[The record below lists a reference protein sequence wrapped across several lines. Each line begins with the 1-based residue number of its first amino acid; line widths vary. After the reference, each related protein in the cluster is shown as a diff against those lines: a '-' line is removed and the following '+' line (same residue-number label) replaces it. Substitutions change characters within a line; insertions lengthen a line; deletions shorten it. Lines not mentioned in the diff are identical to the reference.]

1 MKQTGRVFIVFFMLL
16 SQHIFPV
23 MAEDAVKGNGEQEF
37 SRDVIVNFIKD
48 YLKEKAKYTG
58 KVDLY
63 DEKINK
69 VRNLDLMDIEK
80 SGARENDQYVTRA
93 KFRDFGTG
101 DITTVKIMVGIKGG
115 KLETP
120 GLTIEN
126 VDKIVPANVGDPDHQ
141 YTDEEI
147 KDAIVKYLKQK
158 SQFTGTFDMFD
169 DKIQKMRKLETGN
182 VQEKVRKFGSRF
194 IGRVDAVER
203 AVDEKLELDVSVDN
217 KEGLLEV
224 KSVKIHSVNGA
235 QR

>member
-1 MKQTGRVFIVFFMLL
+1 MNQISKIFIIFFMLL
-16 SQHIFPV
+16 SQHILTV
-23 MAEDAVKGNGEQEF
+23 MAENAVKGSAEQEF
-37 SRDVIVNFIKD
+37 SQDAIINFIKD

-80 SGARENDQYVTRA
+80 NGTRENDQYVTRA

-101 DITTVKIMVGIKGG
+101 DIATIKIVVGIKGG
-115 KLETP
+115 KFETP
-120 GLTIEN
+120 SLTVEN
-126 VDKIVPANVGDPDHQ
+126 VDKIVAANTPDPTHQ
-141 YTDEEI
+141 HTDQEV
-147 KDAIVKYLKQK
+147 KDAIVKYLKKK
-158 SQFTGTFDMFD
+158 SEFTGTFDMFD
-169 DKIQKMRKLETGN
+169 EKTQKMRKLETGN
-182 VQEKVRKFGSRF
+182 VQEKIRKFGSRF
-194 IGRVDAVER
+194 IGRVDSVDR

-224 KSVKIHSVNGA
+224 KSVKIYSVNNV